1 MFKRWFDFIYF
12 KIKREEIK
20 KAKYRLRRLKINTL
34 LDLLIR
40 NCKEK
45 NIIYNVLEQTKTEM
59 LVELTGRKEK
69 ILLKYDMADMIFDE
83 EYDNFIDKMKKIKV
97 NKGIYITLGLFQ
109 CGLHGSRI
117 IFPKKVILQDYT
129 YFMKSQLGLRGK
141 TIDIFK
147 NKKLNFYK
155 YLPR

>member
-1 MFKRWFDFIYF
+1 MFKGLFDFVYF
-12 KIKREEIK
+12 KIKRKEIK

-45 NIIYNVLEQTKTEM
+45 NIVYNVLEQSKSEM
-59 LVELTGRKEK
+59 LVELTGSKEK
-69 ILLKYDMADMIFDE
+69 LLLKYDRSDMVFDE
-83 EYDNFIDKMKKIKV
+83 EYDDFIDKMKKNKV
-97 NKGIYITLGLFQ
+97 NKGIYITSGVFQ
-109 CGLHGSRI
+109 GGLHGSRI
-117 IFPKKVILQDYT
+117 IFSREVILQDYAH
-129 YFMKSQLGLRGK
+129 FMRSQLGLRGK

>member
-1 MFKRWFDFIYF
+1 MFKGLFDFLYF
-12 KIKREEIK
+12 KIRREEIQ

-40 NCKEK
+40 NCREK

-59 LVELTGRKEK
+59 LVELTGSKEK
-69 ILLKYDMADMIFDE
+69 ILLKYDMAYMIFDE
-83 EYDNFIDKMKKIKV
+83 EYDDFIDKMKKNKV
-97 NKGIYITLGLFQ
+97 NKGIYITSGLFQ
-109 CGLHGSRI
+109 GSLHGSRI

>member
-1 MFKRWFDFIYF
+1 MFKGLFDFIYF
-12 KIKREEIK
+12 KIKIKEIK

-34 LDLLIR
+34 LNLLIT

-45 NIIYNVLEQTKTEM
+45 NIIYNVLEQTKSEM
-59 LVELTGRKEK
+59 LVELIGSKEK
-69 ILLKYDMADMIFDE
+69 ILLKYDRADMVFEE
-83 EYDNFIDKMKKIKV
+83 EYDNFIDKIKKAKI
-97 NKGIYITLGLFQ
+97 NKGIYITTGLFQ
-109 CGLHGSRI
+109 GGLHGSRV
-117 IFPKKVILQDYT
+117 IFNPKVILQDYT
-129 YFMKSQLGLRGK
+129 CFMKSQLGLRGK

>member
-1 MFKRWFDFIYF
+1 MFKGLFDFIYF
-12 KIKREEIK
+12 KVKKNEIK

-45 NIIYNVLEQTKTEM
+45 NIIYNVLEQTKSEM
-59 LVELTGRKEK
+59 LVELTGSKEK
-69 ILLKYDMADMIFDE
+69 ILLKYDRADMVFDE
-83 EYDNFIDKMKKIKV
+83 EYNNFIDKMKKNQA
-97 NKGIYITLGLFQ
+97 NKGIYITSGLFQ
-109 CGLHGSRI
+109 GGLHGSRI
-117 IFPKKVILQDYT
+117 IFPKEVIMQDYT